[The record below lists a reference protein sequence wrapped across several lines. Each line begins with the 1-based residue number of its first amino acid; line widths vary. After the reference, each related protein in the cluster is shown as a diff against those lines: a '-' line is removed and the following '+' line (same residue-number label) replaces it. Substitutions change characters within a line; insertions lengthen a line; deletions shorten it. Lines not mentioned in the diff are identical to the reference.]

1 MIVKIILLSAF
12 SFVTLFFIAKL
23 IGNKQMSQLNVYDFI
38 YSITIG
44 NIAAEMATSLKD
56 NWLEPFTAMLF
67 YGCAIFLISLISMK
81 SIKARKFLSGR
92 PLILYENGKLY
103 EKNLFKAK
111 LDITEFQMLCRN
123 GGYFNIADVETA
135 ILETNGKISFLPVA
149 ARKPLT
155 PEAMQGLPAQPKQ
168 EKITANIILDGNIL
182 DTNLHYL
189 GKNRIWLSEKLNTQ
203 GYSQS
208 DITKI
213 SLATCDGNGDVSI
226 YRKINRDE
234 KKDLFE

>member
-1 MIVKIILLSAF
+1 MILKILFLSAF

-23 IGNKQMSQLNVYDFI
+23 IGNKQISQLNVYDFI

-56 NWLEPFTAMLF
+56 HWVEPFTAMLF
-67 YGCAIFLISLISMK
+67 YGGAIFMISFISMK
-81 SIKARKFLSGR
+81 SLKARKLLSGR

-103 EKNLFKAK
+103 EKNLYKAK
-111 LDITEFQMLCRN
+111 LDITEFQMMCRN
-123 GGYFNIADVETA
+123 SGYFNIADVETA
-135 ILETNGKISFLPVA
+135 ILETNGQVSFIPVA
-149 ARKPLT
+149 AKKPLT
-155 PEAMQGLPAQPKQ
+155 PEDMSIFPKQ
-168 EKITANIILDGNIL
+168 EKITVNVILDGNIL

-189 GKNRIWLSEKLNTQ
+189 GKNRIWLTEQLNSQ
-203 GYSQS
+203 GYT

-213 SLATCDGNGDVSI
+213 SLVTCDGSGDVSI
-226 YRKINRDE
+226 YHKINKDE

>member
-1 MIVKIILLSAF
+1 MVLKILFLSAF
-12 SFVTLFFIAKL
+12 SFATLFFIAKL
-23 IGNKQMSQLNVYDFI
+23 IGYKQISQLNVYDFI

-56 NWLEPFTAMLF
+56 HWVEPFTAMLF
-67 YGCAIFLISLISMK
+67 YGTAIFLISFISMK

-103 EKNLFKAK
+103 EKNLYKAK

-123 GGYFNIADVETA
+123 AGYFNVADIETA
-135 ILETNGKISFLPVA
+135 VLENNGKISFIPVA
-149 ARKPLT
+149 AKKPLT
-155 PEAMQGLPAQPKQ
+155 PEDMSVFPKQ
-168 EKITANIILDGNIL
+168 EKITVNVILDGKVL

-189 GKNRIWLSEKLNTQ
+189 GKNQFWLNEKLSSQ
-203 GYSQS
+203 GYT
-208 DITKI
+208 DINKI
-213 SLATCDGNGDVSI
+213 SLATCDGSGDVSI
-226 YRKINRDE
+226 YHKIKKDE